1 LRAFRNPFRARASE
15 HFGDTL
21 SFLRNF
27 GAGVL
32 DLLPESIWD
41 RPFVLQSAPGG
52 GKTSLMRL
60 FAIDSLDQVHRRRAD
75 FPDLVS
81 YLEELG
87 ALTPTGPTHLG
98 IMIGLD
104 KDFRSLLD
112 LRIPSEQSS
121 ALFFRLLDA
130 RIMQAIVR
138 AALTA
143 AHADDPAT
151 LSLVSLRPLHEVEPV
166 AELVGGVRG
175 DQILAWARANERMV
189 LRPLDSLLPVNV
201 EVEGDALLP
210 LTSLR
215 LLSLARF
222 RVGDVELEHR
232 PLIMLDDGH
241 ELGQPQRRV
250 LLERLT
256 DRTLD
261 VARWYSERFE
271 ALDNEELM
279 VGNILGRDFELL
291 ELENRARH
299 TKTRLDKVMLDVA
312 DKRAR
317 ATLFDYAD
325 IEQSFRE
332 LVEVDRLEL
341 LGGQDDQILGVLHD
355 RLRTLAEGH
364 ERYADWLEAAE
375 GVDGYDGAVF
385 LRALEIIILK
395 DLRRAQTEIFEMP
408 LALEELE
415 SQRSRVVQPARLFLA
430 KEFGL
435 PFYCGP
441 DTLARLGS
449 ENMEQFLRLAGDIF
463 EQVLAEIT
471 LRRLPPKLDAVAQDR
486 AVRRAS
492 ERYWRELPT
501 RVRDGSSVRRLVS
514 AIVQLSQ
521 SETFRETAP
530 YSPGVT
536 GTAMLM
542 SDRER
547 LLDRSVRAAMPGADA
562 LFDAIGSAIASNV
575 LSVEL
580 DYSVKNQRVMVIYLN
595 RLVCPR
601 FQLPLGRGGFRERKL
616 EAMAKWM
623 IGDSASDDDE
633 TLQVYEAEQL
643 TL

>member
-1 LRAFRNPFRARASE
+1 MRALRNPFRARASE
-15 HFGDTL
+15 QFGDAL

-32 DLLPESIWD
+32 DLLPDSIWD

-60 FAIDSLDQVHRRRAD
+60 FAIDSLHEVHRRRAD

-87 ALTPTGPTHLG
+87 ALTADGPTHLG
-98 IMIGLD
+98 VMIGLD

-112 LRIPSEQSS
+112 LRIPAEQ
-121 ALFFRLLDA
+121 ATAMFFRLLDA

-138 AALTA
+138 AALAA
-143 AHADDPAT
+143 AHAADPAA
-151 LSLVSLRPLHEVEPV
+151 LRLVPLRPLNEVEPV
-166 AELVGGVRG
+166 AELIGGIRG
-175 DQILAWARANERMV
+175 DQILTWARANERMV
-189 LRPLDSLLPVNV
+189 LRPLDSLLPINV
-201 EVEGDALLP
+201 EVEGDSLLP

-215 LLSLARF
+215 LLSLARV
-222 RVGDVELEHR
+222 RVGEVELPHR

-241 ELGQPQRRV
+241 ELGQEQRRA
-250 LLERLT
+250 LLERLP
-256 DRTLD
+256 DRTLE

-271 ALDNEELM
+271 ALDNDELM

-299 TKTRLDKVMLDVA
+299 AKTRFEKVMLDVA

-317 ATLFDYAD
+317 PTLFDYAD

-332 LVEVDRLEL
+332 LVEVDPLEL
-341 LGGQDDQILGVLHD
+341 LDDREDFILGELQE
-355 RLRTLAEGH
+355 RIQNLAEGH
-364 ERYADWLEAAE
+364 ERYVDWVAAAE
-375 GVDGYDGAVF
+375 GVHGYEGAVF
-385 LRALEIIILK
+385 LRALEIIIRK
-395 DLRRAQTEIFEMP
+395 DLRRPQRQIFEMP
-408 LALEELE
+408 LALEELD
-415 SQRSRVVQPARLFLA
+415 SQRPRIIQPARLFLA
-430 KEFGL
+430 KEFNL
-435 PFYCGP
+435 PFYCGHEA
-441 DTLARLGS
+441 LARLGS
-449 ENMEQFLRLAGDIF
+449 ENMEQFLRLAGDAF

-471 LRRLPPKLDAVAQDR
+471 LRRLPPKLNAIAQDR
-486 AVRRAS
+486 IVRRAS
-492 ERYWRELPT
+492 ERYWRELPS
-501 RVRDGSSVRRLVS
+501 RVRNGASVRRLVA

-521 SETFRETAP
+521 TETFRDTAP

-547 LLDRSVRAAMPGADA
+547 LLDLTERAAVPGADA
-562 LFDAIGSAIASNV
+562 LFEAMGAAIASNV
-575 LSVEL
+575 LFVEL

-595 RLVCPR
+595 RLFCPR

-623 IGDSASDDDE
+623 TGEPASDDDE
-633 TLQVYEAEQL
+633 ELQVYEAEQL

>member
-1 LRAFRNPFRARASE
+1 MRTFRNPFRARASE
-15 HFGDTL
+15 QFGDTL

-27 GAGVL
+27 GPGVL

-41 RPFVLQSAPGG
+41 RPFILQSAPGG

-60 FAIDSLDQVHRRRAD
+60 FAIDSLEQIHRRRAD

-87 ALTPTGPTHLG
+87 ALTPAGPTHLG

-130 RIMQAIVR
+130 RIMQAVVR
-138 AALTA
+138 AALSV
-143 AHADDPAT
+143 AHVDDPAA
-151 LSLVSLRPLHEVEPV
+151 LSLVPLRPVHEVESV

-175 DQILAWARANERMV
+175 DQILAWARKNERAV
-189 LRPLDSLLPVNV
+189 LRPLDSLLPVAVN
-201 EVEGDALLP
+201 VEGDALLP

-222 RVGDVELEHR
+222 RVGDVELPHR

-241 ELGQPQRRV
+241 ELGQVQRRA
-250 LLERLT
+250 LLERLP
-256 DRTLD
+256 DRTLE

-271 ALDNEELM
+271 ALDNDELM

-291 ELENRARH
+291 ELESRARQS
-299 TKTRLDKVMLDVA
+299 KARFDKVMLDVA

-317 ATLFDYAD
+317 PTLFDYAD
-325 IEQSFRE
+325 LEQSFRE
-332 LVEVDRLEL
+332 LVEVDPLDM
-341 LGGQDDQILGVLHD
+341 LGGRDDQILDQLNERVGAI
-355 RLRTLAEGH
+355 AEGH
-364 ERYADWLEAAE
+364 ERYVDWLAAAE
-375 GVDGYDGAVF
+375 GAHGYDGAVF
-385 LRALEIIILK
+385 LRALEVIIRK
-395 DLRRAQTEIFEMP
+395 DLRRAQKEIFEMP
-408 LALEELE
+408 LTLEEMD
-415 SQRSRVVQPARLFLA
+415 SQRSRVVQPAKLFLA
-430 KEFGL
+430 KEFDL

-441 DTLARLGS
+441 ETLAKLGS
-449 ENMEQFLRLAGDIF
+449 ENMEQFLRLAGDVF

-471 LRRLPPKLDAVAQDR
+471 LRRSPPRLDALAQDR
-486 AVRRAS
+486 IVRRAS
-492 ERYWRELPT
+492 ERYWRELPS
-501 RVRDGSSVRRLVS
+501 RVRDGVSVRRLVS
-514 AIVQLSQ
+514 AIVSLSQ
-521 SETFRETAP
+521 NETFRETAP

-547 LLDRSVRAAMPGADA
+547 LLDAAEREAIPGSDA
-562 LFDAIGSAIASNV
+562 LFSALGSAIAANV

-580 DYSVKNQRVMVIYLN
+580 DYSSKNQRVMVIYLN
-595 RLVCPR
+595 RLFCPR

-623 IGDSASDDDE
+623 TGEPLSGRDE
-633 TLQVYEAEQL
+633 ELQVFEAEQL

>member
-1 LRAFRNPFRARASE
+1 MKTFRNPFRARASE
-15 HFGDTL
+15 QFGDTL

-32 DLLPESIWD
+32 ELVPESIWD
-41 RPFVLQSAPGG
+41 RPLILQSAPGG

-60 FAIDSLDQVHRRRAD
+60 FAIDSLEHVHRRRTD
-75 FPDLVS
+75 FGDLVT

-87 ALTPTGPTHLG
+87 ALAPTGPTHLG

-112 LRIPSEQSS
+112 LRISSEEAS

-138 AALTA
+138 AALAA
-143 AHADDPAT
+143 AHADDPAALT
-151 LSLVSLRPLHEVEPV
+151 LVPLRPLDEVAPI
-166 AELVGGVRG
+166 AELVGGVHG
-175 DQILAWARANERMV
+175 DAILAWARANERLV
-189 LRPLDSLLPVNV
+189 LRPLDSLLPMKV
-201 EVEGDALLP
+201 EVEGQALLP

-215 LLSLARF
+215 LLSLVRF
-222 RVGDVELEHR
+222 RVGDVELPHR

-241 ELGQPQRRV
+241 ELGHEQRRA
-250 LLERLT
+250 LLARLP
-256 DRTLD
+256 DRTLE

-271 ALDNEELM
+271 ALENEELM

-291 ELENRARH
+291 QLENGARH
-299 TKTRLDKVMLDVA
+299 GKIRLGKVMLDVA

-317 ATLFDYAD
+317 PTLFDYAD

-332 LVEVDRLEL
+332 LVAVDGDDL
-341 LGGQDDQILGVLHD
+341 LAGRTDDVLRSLHG
-355 RLRTLAEGH
+355 RVQNLAAGH
-364 ERYADWLEAAE
+364 ERYVHWLEA
-375 GVDGYDGAVF
+375 VDEASGYDAAVL
-385 LRALEIIILK
+385 LRTLEIVVRK
-395 DLRRAQTEIFEMP
+395 DLGRTQTEIFEMP
-408 LALEELE
+408 LPVEEFDA
-415 SQRSRVVQPARLFLA
+415 QRPRVVQAARLFLSR
-430 KEFGL
+430 EFGL

-441 DTLARLGS
+441 AVLASLGS
-449 ENMEQFLRLAGDIF
+449 ENMEQFLRLAGDLF

-471 LRRLPPKLDAVAQDR
+471 LRRLPPRLDAIAQDR
-486 AVRRAS
+486 TVRRAS
-492 ERYWRELPT
+492 ERYWRELPA
-501 RVRDGSSVRRLVS
+501 RVRDGRSVRRLVS
-514 AIVQLSQ
+514 AIVQLAQ
-521 SETFRETAP
+521 DETFRETAP

-547 LLDRSVRAAMPGADA
+547 LLDRNQRAATPGADLLLRA
-562 LFDAIGSAIASNV
+562 MGSAIASNV

-595 RLVCPR
+595 RLFCPR

-616 EAMAKWM
+616 EAMASWM
-623 IGDSASDDDE
+623 IGERASEDDE